1 MLSSIAQTI
10 QAVAGLIGVLVWPV
24 VVLLVARWMLPELR
38 KLLGETRT
46 VGLKG
51 AGFEL
56 SIERVAEVTA
66 DLVVAGAK
74 EGTSTSEA
82 ATAAAS
88 QVGELHRSGVL
99 QQLARANVLW
109 VDDHPENNE
118 YERRALQK
126 LGIKIDLALS
136 TSEAVRRMRGTRY
149 DLLISDLGRQTA
161 GEDDPDAG
169 LKLVE
174 ALRGEG
180 SHIPV
185 IVYAGSRGIRKR
197 PELMR
202 AGASGVTNRP
212 TDLLALVVDNL
223 PPR

>member
-10 QAVAGLIGVLVWPV
+10 QAVAGLIGVLIWPV

-88 QVGELHRSGVL
+88 QVGELHRSGAL

-118 YERRALQK
+118 YERRALRN
-126 LGIKIDLALS
+126 LGIKTDLALS
-136 TSEAVRRMRGTRY
+136 TSEALRRLNGWRY
-149 DLLISDLGRQTA
+149 DLLISDLGRHTA
-161 GEDDPDAG
+161 DEDDSDAG
-169 LKLVE
+169 LNLIR
-174 ALRGEG
+174 ALREKG
-180 SHIPV
+180 SGIPI
-185 IVYAGSRGIRKR
+185 IVYASSRAILKR
-197 PELMR
+197 PELIE
-202 AGASGVTNRP
+202 AGANGVTNRP
-212 TDLLALVVDNL
+212 TELIALVTGNL
-223 PPR
+223 SRR